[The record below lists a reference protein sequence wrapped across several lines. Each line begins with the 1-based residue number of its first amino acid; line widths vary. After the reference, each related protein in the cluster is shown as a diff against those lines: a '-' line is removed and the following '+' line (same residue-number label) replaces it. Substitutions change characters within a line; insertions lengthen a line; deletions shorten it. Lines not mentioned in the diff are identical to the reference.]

1 MLPDDIF
8 KTHCV
13 FQLFRP
19 RYIMQLEIG
28 GGNVTC
34 VQQQMV
40 FGFEQLL
47 LTDLCVINYYI
58 FVNSKF
64 SKTQPLCNSNTKK
77 S

>member
-1 MLPDDIF
+1 
-8 KTHCV
+8 
-13 FQLFRP
+13 
-19 RYIMQLEIG
+19 MQLEIG

-64 SKTQPLCNSNTKK
+64 LKQSHYVIQTKK
-77 S
+77 ELKQFLLHISA

>member
-1 MLPDDIF
+1 
-8 KTHCV
+8 
-13 FQLFRP
+13 
-19 RYIMQLEIG
+19 MQLEIG

-47 LTDLCVINYYI
+47 LTDLCVINYI

-64 SKTQPLCNSNTKK
+64 SKTKPLCNSNKERVKTVPFAHFSLK
-77 S
+77 